1 VGFLC
6 PYTVEEIV
14 HAAGFVPVRISP
26 LRSSRELADAYL
38 PANFCP
44 YLRHVVDLGVRG
56 AFSEYRSVVV
66 AHSCDGARR
75 VIDVLREYTSGVDL
89 FFLDLPKRADESAV
103 SYFRGQLV
111 RMARFFEELSGKPV
125 SEKDLR
131 SAIDLY
137 NENRRLLER
146 IYTLRESSPSMV
158 SSETMARVLE
168 INMVNSKERTNPLLE
183 RTIEEFESSAMSSSD
198 ETSEDVSSE
207 DSQGRKRVFVSGNL
221 LDYGSFLSEIERA
234 GGAVVGDDFCFGGRY
249 YRGEVDP
256 GEDPLQALA
265 RRYLSRVPCGRM
277 EHYKDRFDRLIERV
291 NLSKARGVVYLGL
304 KFCDNFL
311 TDYPILKVRLDGIG
325 IPSLFL
331 ESEYFPAGTGQLR
344 TRIEAFIEM
353 ID

>member
-26 LRSSRELADAYL
+26 PRSSRELADAYL

-75 VIDVLREYTSGVDL
+75 VIDVLSEYTSGVDL

-111 RMARFFEELSGKPV
+111 RMTRFFEELSGKPV

-146 IYTLRESSPSMV
+146 IYTLRESYSSLV
-158 SSETMARVLE
+158 SSETMAWLLE
-168 INMVNSKERTNPLLE
+168 INAVNSKERTNPLLE
-183 RTIEEFESSAMSSSD
+183 RTIEELESPAISSAD
-198 ETSEDVSSE
+198 GTSV
-207 DSQGRKRVFVSGNL
+207 DSQGKKRIFVSGNL
-221 LDYGSFLSEIERA
+221 LDYGSFLSEIEGA

-249 YRGEVDP
+249 YSGEVDP
-256 GEDPLQALA
+256 GEDPMQALA

-277 EHYKDRFDRLIERV
+277 ENYKDRFDRLIEGV
-291 NLSKARGVVYLGL
+291 NLSKARGVIYLGL

-353 ID
+353 L

>member
-1 VGFLC
+1 MGFLC

-26 LRSSRELADAYL
+26 PRSSRELADAYL

-56 AFSEYRSVVV
+56 AFSDYRSVVV

-75 VIDVLREYTSGVDL
+75 VIDVLREYVSGLEL

-111 RMARFFEELSGKPV
+111 RMTRFFEELSGKPV
-125 SEKDLR
+125 SKKDLI
-131 SAIDLY
+131 STIDLY

-158 SSETMARVLE
+158 SSETMARVIE
-168 INMVNSKERTNPLLE
+168 INVVNSKERTNPLLE
-183 RTIEEFESSAMSSSD
+183 RTIEELENSAISSA
-198 ETSEDVSSE
+198 DVSSE
-207 DSQGRKRVFVSGNL
+207 DSQGKKRIFVSGNL
-221 LDYGSFLSEIERA
+221 LDYGSFLSEIEGA

-249 YRGEVDP
+249 YCGEVDP

-265 RRYLSRVPCGRM
+265 RRYLLRVPCGRM
-277 EHYKDRFDRLIERV
+277 ENYKDRFDRLIERV

-311 TDYPILKVRLDGIG
+311 TDYPILKVRLDELG
-325 IPSLFL
+325 IPSLLL

>member
-14 HAAGFVPVRISP
+14 HAAGFTPVRISP
-26 LRSSRELADAYL
+26 PRSSRELADAYI

-56 AFSEYRSVVV
+56 AFSEYRSVIV

-75 VIDVLREYTSGVDL
+75 AIDVLREYTSGVDL

-111 RMARFFEELSGKPV
+111 RMTRFFEELSGKPV
-125 SEKDLR
+125 SDKDLR

-158 SSETMARVLE
+158 SSETMVRLLE
-168 INMVNSKERTNPLLE
+168 VNAVNSKERTNPLLE
-183 RTIEEFESSAMSSSD
+183 RTIEELESSVISS
-198 ETSEDVSSE
+198 TV
-207 DSQGRKRVFVSGNL
+207 DSQGKKRIFVSGNL
-221 LDYGSFLSEIERA
+221 LDYGSFLSEIEAA

-249 YRGEVDP
+249 YCGEADP

-277 EHYKDRFDRLIERV
+277 ENYKDRFDRLVERV

-311 TDYPILKVRLDGIG
+311 TDYPILKVRLDGVG
-325 IPSLFL
+325 IPSLLL